1 MSSPDIQNVKLNAD
15 PAAKA
20 AFGWNKTDADK
31 KKNPPPPVDN
41 LPLDPVQFDTRSQ
54 DYSSQARAAGATR
67 TGNDAD
73 LLGFTSA
80 YRRAGQARKI
90 LG

>member
-1 MSSPDIQNVKLNAD
+1 MSSPDVQNLKLNSD
-15 PAAKA
+15 PATKLLLN
-20 AFGWNKTDADK
+20 WNKTDADK
-31 KKNPPPPVDN
+31 KKNPPPPDDGT
-41 LPLDPVQFDTRSQ
+41 PLDPVQFDTRSQ